1 MTTPPRETISLQ
13 TLPMDP
19 LRKIKVEIFPG
30 KSSLFLFLFY
40 FGTTDVATVVLVYIP
55 GLYEWLETE
64 KPMLVTHRSMSIQA
78 EQLRARRVALT
89 Q

>member
-13 TLPMDP
+13 MDS

-40 FGTTDVATVVLVYIP
+40 FGTIDVATVVLVYIP
-55 GLYEWLETE
+55 GLYG
-64 KPMLVTHRSMSIQA
+64 
-78 EQLRARRVALT
+78 
-89 Q
+89 